1 MTAWKTI
8 YLPEARED
16 LRRLDGSTRL
26 MVRKAIHKVLQNPLP
41 QTEGGYGVPLGNRQ
55 GSHLAGC
62 LKIKL
67 LRVGIRVV
75 YRLRHTEHGMEII
88 VIGVRADSEVYKV
101 AEERLRL
108 QGLENQNN
116 AGIEDKG

>member
-1 MTAWKTI
+1 MTVWKTI

-26 MVRKAIHKVLQNPLP
+26 MVRKAIQKVLQNPLP
-41 QTEGGYGVPLGNRQ
+41 QAEGGYGVPLGNKQ

-62 LKIKL
+62 LKIKI

-75 YRLRHTEHGMEII
+75 YRLQRTKHCMEII
-88 VIGVRADSEVYKV
+88 VIGARADSEVYQA
-101 AEERLRL
+101 AEERLHR
-108 QGLENQNN
+108 QTINSNQT
-116 AGIEDKG
+116 DKKE

>member
-88 VIGVRADSEVYKV
+88 VIGARADYEVYKV